1 MIPPPKLFNQ
11 VPQDNQEERIIPNK
25 VGDTCNKIYRSIIQ
39 YWLSWDKNTMDKV
52 EVIYSQVV
60 IFQ

>member
-52 EVIYSQVV
+52 EVN
-60 IFQ
+60 